1 LYIEEKIKVM
11 PLIQFTNTNKYGT
24 FRHRIVYRSGDK
36 PFKIGRGF
44 GNTVGIKAFKYTHE
58 HIYPPALFTSSID
71 GQKYI
76 MPSYQKVHPQTTL
89 NDIEWIK
96 PKSKNVEK
104 TEIVQKPEEFK
115 FESKSEPGSFYV
127 VRVVNG
133 KAKCNC
139 AGQYRAKDRKCKH
152 MKEVE
157 KELGLDK

>member
-1 LYIEEKIKVM
+1 M
-11 PLIQFTNTNKYGT
+11 SLIQFTNTNKYGT

-44 GNTVGIKAFKYTHE
+44 GPVVGVKAFKYTHE
-58 HIYPPALFTSSID
+58 HVYPPALFTSSVD

-76 MPSYQKVHPQTTL
+76 VPGYQKVHPQTTL
-89 NDIEWIK
+89 NDIEWVK
-96 PKSKNVEK
+96 PKPKNVEK
-104 TEIVQKPEEFK
+104 AADVFKTNEEFK

-157 KELGLDK
+157 QELGL

>member
-1 LYIEEKIKVM
+1 M
-11 PLIQFTNTNKYGT
+11 SLIQFTNTNKYGT
-24 FRHRIVYRSGDK
+24 LRSRIIYHKGDK
-36 PFKIGRGF
+36 PFSHGRGF
-44 GNTVGIKAFKYTHE
+44 GPVVGVKRFKYIHE
-58 HIYPPALFTSSID
+58 HIFPPALFISSVD

-76 MPSYQKVHPQTTL
+76 VPGYQKVHPQTTL
-89 NDIEWIK
+89 NDIEWVK
-96 PKSKNVEK
+96 PKPKNVEK
-104 TEIVQKPEEFK
+104 AADVFKTNEEFK

>member
-1 LYIEEKIKVM
+1 M

-24 FRHRIVYRSGDK
+24 FRHRIVYHKGDK
-36 PFKIGRGF
+36 PFSHGRGF
-44 GNTVGIKAFKYTHE
+44 GPVVGIKAFKYTHE
-58 HIYPPALFTSSID
+58 HSYPPALVVSSVT

-76 MPSYQKVHPQTTL
+76 VPGWQKVHPQTEL
-89 NDIEWIK
+89 SDINWIQPK
-96 PKSKNVEK
+96 PKKVEK
-104 TEIVQKPEEFK
+104 TEVVQKPEEFK

>member
-1 LYIEEKIKVM
+1 M
-11 PLIQFTNTNKYGT
+11 PLIQFTNTNKYGN
-24 FRHRIVYRSGDK
+24 FRHRIVYHKGDK
-36 PFKIGRGF
+36 PFSHGRGF
-44 GNTVGIKAFKYTHE
+44 GPVVGIKAFKYTHE
-58 HIYPPALFTSSID
+58 HSYPPALVVSSVT

-76 MPSYQKVHPQTTL
+76 VPGWQKVHPQTEL
-89 NDIEWIK
+89 SDINWIQPK
-96 PKSKNVEK
+96 PKNVEK
-104 TEIVQKPEEFK
+104 TEVVQKPEEFK

>member
-1 LYIEEKIKVM
+1 M
-11 PLIQFTNTNKYGT
+11 SLIQFTNTNKYGT
-24 FRHRIVYRSGDK
+24 FRHRIVYRPGDK

-44 GNTVGIKAFKYTHE
+44 GPVVGVKAFKYTHE
-58 HIYPPALFTSSID
+58 HVYPPALFTSSVD

-76 MPSYQKVHPQTTL
+76 VPGYQKVHPQTTL
-89 NDIEWIK
+89 NDIEWVK
-96 PKSKNVEK
+96 PKPKNVEK
-104 TEIVQKPEEFK
+104 AADVFKTNEEFK

-157 KELGLDK
+157 QELGLDK

>member
-1 LYIEEKIKVM
+1 M
-11 PLIQFTNTNKYGT
+11 SLIQFTNTNKYGT
-24 FRHRIVYRSGDK
+24 FRHRIVYRSWDK

-44 GNTVGIKAFKYTHE
+44 GPVVGVKAFKYTHE
-58 HIYPPALFTSSID
+58 HVYPPALFTSSVD

-76 MPSYQKVHPQTTL
+76 VPGYQKVHPQTTL
-89 NDIEWIK
+89 NDIEWVK
-96 PKSKNVEK
+96 PKPKNVEK
-104 TEIVQKPEEFK
+104 AADVFKTNEEFK

-157 KELGLDK
+157 QELGL

>member
-1 LYIEEKIKVM
+1 M
-11 PLIQFTNTNKYGT
+11 PLIQFTNTNKYGN
-24 FRHRIVYRSGDK
+24 FRHRIVYHKGDK
-36 PFKIGRGF
+36 PFSHGRGF
-44 GNTVGIKAFKYTHE
+44 GPVVGIKAFKYTHE
-58 HIYPPALFTSSID
+58 HRYPPALVVSSVT

-76 MPSYQKVHPQTTL
+76 VPGWQKVHPQTEL
-89 NDIEWIK
+89 SDINWIQPK
-96 PKSKNVEK
+96 PKKVEK
-104 TEIVQKPEEFK
+104 TEVVQKPEEFK

>member
-1 LYIEEKIKVM
+1 M

-24 FRHRIVYRSGDK
+24 FRHRIVYHKGDK
-36 PFKIGRGF
+36 PFSHGRGF
-44 GNTVGIKAFKYTHE
+44 GPVVGIKAFKYTHE
-58 HIYPPALFTSSID
+58 HRYPPALVVSSVT

-76 MPSYQKVHPQTTL
+76 VPGWQKVHPQTEL
-89 NDIEWIK
+89 SDINWIQPK
-96 PKSKNVEK
+96 PKNVEK
-104 TEIVQKPEEFK
+104 TEVVQKPEEFK

>member
-1 LYIEEKIKVM
+1 M
-11 PLIQFTNTNKYGT
+11 PLIQFTNTNKYGN
-24 FRHRIVYRSGDK
+24 FRHRIVYHKGDK
-36 PFKIGRGF
+36 PFSHGRGF
-44 GNTVGIKAFKYTHE
+44 GPVVGIKAFKYTHE
-58 HIYPPALFTSSID
+58 HRYPPALVVSSVT

-76 MPSYQKVHPQTTL
+76 VPGWQKVHPQTEL
-89 NDIEWIK
+89 SDINWIQPK
-96 PKSKNVEK
+96 PKNVEK
-104 TEIVQKPEEFK
+104 TEVVQKPEEFK

>member
-1 LYIEEKIKVM
+1 M
-11 PLIQFTNTNKYGT
+11 PLIQFTNTNKYGN
-24 FRHRIVYRSGDK
+24 FRHRIVYHKGDK
-36 PFKIGRGF
+36 PFSHGRGF
-44 GNTVGIKAFKYTHE
+44 GPVVGIKAFKYTHE
-58 HIYPPALFTSSID
+58 HSYPPALVVSSVT

-76 MPSYQKVHPQTTL
+76 VPGWQKVHPQTEL
-89 NDIEWIK
+89 SDINWIQPK
-96 PKSKNVEK
+96 PKKVEK
-104 TEIVQKPEEFK
+104 TEVVQKPEEFK

>member
-1 LYIEEKIKVM
+1 M
-11 PLIQFTNTNKYGT
+11 SLIQFTNTNKYGT
-24 FRHRIVYRSGDK
+24 FRHRIVYRPGDK

-44 GNTVGIKAFKYTHE
+44 GPVVGVKAFKYTHE
-58 HIYPPALFTSSID
+58 HIYPPALFTSSVT

-76 MPSYQKVHPQTTL
+76 VPGYQKVHPQTTL
-89 NDIEWIK
+89 KDINWIQPK
-96 PKSKNVEK
+96 PKNVEK
-104 TEIVQKPEEFK
+104 AADVFKTNEEFK